1 VRSAAPGS
9 RFGASRAVT
18 RSAQADT
25 TRFHRTM
32 EKRLLVALLL
42 SALVFVLYEYLY
54 PPKAA
59 RVATTA
65 TAVDTLRDTVRAAAP
80 SQAGGVSPTPMTPP
94 APAMAA
100 QTLDVKTTNAVFTFS
115 NVGATPVAVT
125 MLDYNATRTKT
136 QSKAQSPTPNVVLVP
151 ALRYR
156 IMRSKDTLDL
166 SQTAFQAQQSGSTV
180 TFTSDVKGSQVSITY
195 TVAPQGYLATVAGKI
210 TGLAA
215 NDTSYLI
222 AQLPST
228 FKSTEADTID
238 DQNHFAYAVKPV
250 RDDPQGIAFG
260 KLDATPKLIAGPLSW
275 VAARNKYFVVGLL
288 TTPAA
293 PFAEADLS
301 GGPKLP
307 GAKLKTL
314 AYGSVIQPV
323 RNGAFGFEL
332 YAGPQ
337 EYNRLHALGREFEDV
352 NPYGGFLHG
361 VLQPFATI
369 IVRVMIWM
377 RGALQ
382 LNYGWIIIIFG
393 VGIRVLLWPLN
404 QRAMRTS
411 LRMQVLQPEIQAVQ
425 ERYKNKPEQ
434 LQQEVM
440 KVYTEHGLSPLSP
453 IIGCLPMLIPLPILY
468 CLLFVFQNTIAF
480 RGVSFLWL
488 HDISLKDPFF
498 ILPAVMGLSSY
509 LVSWI
514 GMRNS
519 PPNPQAKM
527 MTYFF
532 PAMMVFFLMNY
543 SAGLNLY
550 YAVQNLAT
558 LPQQWFLSNERAK
571 AAKKTPATARAAPV
585 RG

>member
-1 VRSAAPGS
+1 
-9 RFGASRAVT
+9 
-18 RSAQADT
+18 
-25 TRFHRTM
+25 M

-42 SALVFVLYEYLY
+42 SAIVFVLYEYLY
-54 PPKAA
+54 PPQRP
-59 RVATTA
+59 RVATTPA
-65 TAVDTLRDTVRAAAP
+65 PVDTTAPAPTQAAAVGT
-80 SQAGGVSPTPMTPP
+80 QSPTVGATPAAP
-94 APAMAA
+94 TAPSAPAVPAE
-100 QTLDVKTTNAVFTFS
+100 TLAVKTTNAVFTFS
-115 NVGATPVAVT
+115 NIGATPVGVT
-125 MLDYNATRTKT
+125 MLDYNSTRN
-136 QSKAQSPTPNVVLVP
+136 KARAENVVLAP
-151 ALRYR
+151 GLRYR
-156 IMRSKDTLDL
+156 IVRSKDTLDL
-166 SQTAFQAQQSGSTV
+166 SQTAFKANRDGSTV
-180 TFTSDVKGSQVSITY
+180 TFTGDVKGSQVSIAY
-195 TVAPQGYLATVAGKI
+195 KVAPQGYLATVSGKV
-210 TGLAA
+210 TGPGS
-215 NDTSYLI
+215 DTSYLV

-250 RDDPQGIAFG
+250 RDDPQGIAFS
-260 KLDATPKLIAGPLSW
+260 KLDQNPKLISGPLSW
-275 VAARNKYFVVGLL
+275 VAARDKYFVIGLL

-301 GGPKLP
+301 GDPKLP
-307 GAKLKTL
+307 GAKLKTI
-314 AYGSVIQPV
+314 ANGSVIQPV
-323 RNGAFGFEL
+323 RNGTFGFEL

-337 EYNRLHALGREFEDV
+337 EYSRLHALGREFEDV

-411 LRMQVLQPEIQAVQ
+411 LRMQALQPEIQAVQ

-434 LQQEVM
+434 LQTEMM
-440 KVYTEHGLSPLSP
+440 KVYGEHGLSPLSP
-453 IIGCLPMLIPLPILY
+453 IVGCLPMLIPLPILY

-488 HDISLKDPFF
+488 HDISLKDPYF
-498 ILPAVMGLSSY
+498 ILPAVMGVSSY

-550 YAVQNLAT
+550 YAVQNIAT

-571 AAKKTPATARAAPV
+571 AAKKAPAPARAAPA